1 MFKKTKNDGS
11 SLIANLSPE
20 DKALLLEDVEAAS
33 QRLQAVMA
41 EVNGVM
47 WGQERVVEETLIC
60 AVADGNL
67 LLEGVPG
74 LAKTLLLSNIAPTL
88 SLDFNRVQFT
98 PDLMP
103 ADILGS
109 EVLQEDPETGKK
121 YFEFQNGPIDT
132 QLFMADEINRAGPRT
147 QAALLQAMQ
156 EKEVSIAGET
166 RMLSKP
172 FMVVATQNPL
182 EQDGTY
188 PLPEAQL
195 DRFLLKSI
203 VDYPDR
209 DSERRVLVETTSS
222 KFSKYRELKES
233 RAAGEDLTI
242 RKHGGNKLNVN
253 PVLTSAMDLVE
264 MQELAKTLPLGED
277 FTEGVLSLVR
287 LTRPTNSKS
296 PQIIKDHVG
305 WGAGP
310 RAQQAFAQ
318 AARAR
323 ALINGRLTP
332 DLSDVK
338 ALAKP
343 ILAHRMAVNYSAKA
357 QGIDEDKIIDYLIE
371 QKIDQKDGPATKFFA
386 ELGR

>member
-1 MFKKTKNDGS
+1 MFKKAQNDSSRLITKMSD
-11 SLIANLSPE
+11 E
-20 DKALLLEDVEAAS
+20 DKAFFLQQVEAAS
-33 QRLQAVMA
+33 RSLQNVLK
-41 EVNGVM
+41 EVNNVM

-156 EKEVSIAGET
+156 EKEISIAGET
-166 RMLSKP
+166 RMLKKP

-209 DSERRVLVETTSS
+209 DSERRVLLETTSS

-253 PVLTSAMDLVE
+253 QVLTSAMDLVE
-264 MQELAKTLPLGED
+264 MQELARTLPLGED
-277 FTEGVLSLVR
+277 FSEAVLSLVR

-296 PQIIKDHVG
+296 PQIVKDHVG

-318 AARAR
+318 ACRAR
-323 ALINGRLTP
+323 ALINGRFTP
-332 DLSDVK
+332 DLNDVK

-343 ILAHRMAVNYSAKA
+343 ILAHRMAVSYSARA
-357 QGIDEDKIIDYLIE
+357 QGITNEKIIDYLIE
-371 QKIDQKDGPATKFFA
+371 QKIDQKSGPATKFFE